1 MSKPTIGIIGGGQL
15 GSMLSTAAKN
25 LNIKT
30 VIISD
35 DEHAPAKFFADEF
48 IFCKYNDELKIEEF
62 SNKIDFVTFE
72 FENIP
77 YETLCKIDNI
87 KRVNPKP
94 SINKIIQ
101 NRLSEKDFLNKN
113 NIKFPLL
120 GKPIR
125 YLLTD
130 NYNGPSIIDIFVI
143 LGKKDSL
150 ERLNRYKI

>member
-35 DEHAPAKFFADEF
+35 DEHAPAQFFADEF

-77 YETLCKIDNI
+77 YSTLSKIDNI
-87 KRVNPKP
+87 KIV
-94 SINKIIQ
+94 IQ
-101 NRLSEKDFLNKN
+101 NL
-113 NIKFPLL
+113 P
-120 GKPIR
+120 
-125 YLLTD
+125 
-130 NYNGPSIIDIFVI
+130 
-143 LGKKDSL
+143 
-150 ERLNRYKI
+150 